1 MKLYA
6 IKVSNSSLFV
16 TGNGVS
22 ILPQITYNPDDVC
35 SIINQFESSLI
46 DKRDIECRLI
56 VIQFDSSNR
65 NELKEI
71 VQFETSTTGF
81 QFTPYLLWLNM
92 ERIKNRKL
100 AEQQSASL

>member
-1 MKLYA
+1 MKSYA

-16 TGNGVS
+16 TDNDVS
-22 ILPQITYNPDDVC
+22 IHPQITCNPDDVC

-56 VIQFDSSNR
+56 VIQFDSSSK

-71 VQFETSTTGF
+71 VQFESSTTGF
-81 QFTPYLLWLNM
+81 QFIPYLLWLNM
-92 ERIKNRKL
+92 ERVKNRKL
-100 AEQQSASL
+100 AEQHSVSL